1 MGNRMKDTLVI
12 DAFLQAYGKERP
24 EAGLIVHTNQGFQYT
39 GGNFRAILSANHSNS
54 RKGNP
59 YDNTVMESLYHTI
72 KRELIQGATIQH
84 LNKLKRKFLSILS
97 CITTQKNTFV
107 IRISFSIPI

>member
-59 YDNTVMESLYHTI
+59 YIVQLNESSF
-72 KRELIQGATIQH
+72 REQTIQH

-97 CITTQKNTFV
+97 CITTQKIHSSLGYLSPSQFEKQN
-107 IRISFSIPI
+107 P